1 MNKDLDALLDECID
15 RMNGGESLEECLASY
30 PEHSGAL
37 RPLLATVRAVHQDS
51 SAIPGATARSV
62 TRRHLDAAL
71 AQSDK
76 SYNRSQR
83 RARPFWGWARVLA
96 TVTTAMAVAALGFGL
111 YQLQS
116 PAATPVNAQVN
127 FSLLISDE
135 PNDIADF
142 SSLEVTISSFGVQSA
157 GEPDGWQEFV
167 LEPPV
172 VVDLTLLPGLNA
184 VEIWNGFLPEGQYSK
199 VFIYVDDV
207 TGILKNGEAVTTKLP
222 SGKFHLSTPFAIT
235 ADGPTIDFVYD
246 VTAVKAGQSGKY
258 ILKPQ
263 LSQSGANQEFHE
275 VGEGELVIEVVDG
288 VVAPGETITILV
300 THEGDP
306 VADALVTINDDVEVD
321 PTDADGLTSFTVPDK
336 KKLNIKAVMGELEGK
351 LKIDLD
357 DDLEGGPHEGELVIE
372 VVDGEVAPGETITIL
387 VTHEGDPLVGALV
400 TINDDVEVGPTGPDG
415 RISFT
420 VPEGS
425 ELEIKAVRGQ
435 LEGELEI
442 DLV

>member
-1 MNKDLDALLDECID
+1 
-15 RMNGGESLEECLASY
+15 
-30 PEHSGAL
+30 
-37 RPLLATVRAVHQDS
+37 
-51 SAIPGATARSV
+51 
-62 TRRHLDAAL
+62 
-71 AQSDK
+71 
-76 SYNRSQR
+76 
-83 RARPFWGWARVLA
+83 
-96 TVTTAMAVAALGFGL
+96 MAVAALGFGI

-116 PAATPVNAQVN
+116 PAATPVNAQAN

-157 GEPDGWQEFV
+157 GEPGDWQEFE

-235 ADGPTIDFVYD
+235 ANGPTIDFVYD

-263 LSQSGANQEFHE
+263 LSQSGPNQEFHE
-275 VGEGELVIEVVDG
+275 VSEGELVIEVVDG
-288 VVAPGETITILV
+288 VVSPGETITILV
-300 THEGDP
+300 THQGNP
-306 VADALVTINDDVEVD
+306 VAGAQVRVNGEHYGNTNG
-321 PTDADGLTSFTVPDK
+321 DGLISFSVPIAK
-336 KKLNIKAVMGELEGK
+336 ELKIKAKVGTEPDELEGQ
-351 LKIDLD
+351 LRIDFGD
-357 DDLEGGPHEGELVIE
+357 ELTLE
-372 VVDGEVAPGETITIL
+372 VVTGTVAPGESITVL
-387 VTHEGDPLVGALV
+387 VTFETLQGSTIIIEGAQ
-400 TINDDVEVGPTGPDG
+400 VEVNDEDIGETDANGL
-415 RISFT
+415 ISLT
-420 VPEGS
+420 VPFDDEFEIEA
-425 ELEIKAVRGQ
+425 ELDGLK
-435 LEGELEI
+435 GELEI